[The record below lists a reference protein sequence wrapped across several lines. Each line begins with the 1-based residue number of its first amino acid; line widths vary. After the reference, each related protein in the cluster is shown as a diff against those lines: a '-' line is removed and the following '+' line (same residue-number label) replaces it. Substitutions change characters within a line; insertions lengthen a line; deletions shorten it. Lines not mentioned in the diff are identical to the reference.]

1 MMNLDHKLCTVN
13 AFKRV
18 ESFTIRVL
26 FQYIPSKLESNEIV
40 LFFITYTILFFFLC
54 FTMYLPLYSLLF
66 LTAFRSFSCLH
77 LRVSMVA
84 WVGIECVRQISHC
97 MEWPS
102 EHFNMWRVHDG
113 STLDYFSFP
122 CVSTLVPHPSL
133 SFGWGSGM
141 CGMCW
146 NVMWYERDISC
157 VLNHSIVLD

>member
-1 MMNLDHKLCTVN
+1 MLLS
-13 AFKRV
+13 
-18 ESFTIRVL
+18 ESNRLLLEYYSNTFHPNWNQMKSFYFSL
-26 FQYIPSKLESNEIV
+26 HIPSSFSSFV
-40 LFFITYTILFFFLC
+40 LLCISLSTLFFF
-54 FTMYLPLYSLLF
+54 SLL
-66 LTAFRSFSCLH
+66 FRSFSCLH